1 MQLIFQD
8 RADAAKKLAEKLV
21 WVKQED
27 LVVLAIPRGG
37 VVTGDVIASA
47 LDAKLDV
54 VVPRKLGAPFNPE
67 LAIGAVMHDGS
78 YFLNTEIIDMLNV
91 SRDYIDTEIATQMKE
106 IERRLIRFRGSKK
119 YELQDKT
126 ILLVD
131 DGIATGATMFA
142 AAQWV
147 KNQKPKKM
155 IIAVPVGPIETIDK
169 LKEIADEVIV
179 LLSPLLF
186 GAVGQFYQD
195 FTQVSDDQ
203 VRDIMKRYGYKI
215 HLQD

>member
-147 KNQKPKKM
+147 KKQKPKKM

-203 VRDIMKRYGYKI
+203 VRDIMKRYGYEI
-215 HLQD
+215 HL